1 MYVGENLLIC
11 LNNTLF
17 YTTRRIYNY
26 KISCYVDNVKRE
38 KRNETGSRKE
48 KDMTTMNRL
57 YSFYRESYEAGCYDE
72 RKLSFSFMYPFID
85 KCKRENCVIDIKL

>member
-1 MYVGENLLIC
+1 
-11 LNNTLF
+11 
-17 YTTRRIYNY
+17 
-26 KISCYVDNVKRE
+26 
-38 KRNETGSRKE
+38 
-48 KDMTTMNRL
+48 MTTMNRL